1 MADYAKAA
9 KAAHVDFIVFLETY
23 AMDGNRTLSAA
34 ALSQLVADCAAHSDG
49 TVQLYPGYT
58 MEHQFGNQV
67 RPPIKLSSYSHPIKL
82 SSDSVYPTDSAISC
96 LCSVRRWSCR
106 RPTC

>member
-23 AMDGNRTLSAA
+23 AMVGNRTLSAA

-67 RPPIKLSSYSHPIKL
+67 RPPIKLSTDSPPIKL
-82 SSDSVYPTDSAISC
+82 SSDSVYPTDSATSC